1 MTYAGVM
8 ISLDVPRG
16 RRIKWLEADRWPF
29 VICRPTECW
38 PQVGKI
44 GARGSAGF
52 FFFFLAENLRAACGQ
67 SINVPPEEG
76 LRSSRQMEKSMTTNE
91 EARW

>member
-44 GARGSAGF
+44 GARGSAAF
-52 FFFFLAENLRAACGQ
+52 FFFFFGRKFACGVWAIDKRPAGGRPAFEPANGE
-67 SINVPPEEG
+67 IND
-76 LRSSRQMEKSMTTNE
+76 N
-91 EARW
+91 